1 MTCPLSGVVPFSS
14 LLLLS
19 SEVVDTFEH
28 VMAIVVQGLSPHH
41 LLFVVLEGGGGVLM
55 FTLW

>member
-1 MTCPLSGVVPFSS
+1 MASPLSGVVPFSS

-19 SEVVDTFEH
+19 SEVADTFER
-28 VMAIVVQGLSPHH
+28 VMAIVVQGLSPHRSS
-41 LLFVVLEGGGGVLM
+41 FVVLEGGGGMLT